1 MGRLDYQPLFGKMSP
16 HSSPRRRIKIFGED
30 QDRTRE
36 TAEIEPR
43 KWVADTKL
51 DHPGGGGGVL
61 LGILGGGVAPGSP
74 SLTRSQTKKCNFPH
88 PFSDQT
94 FKIHTRFQMWPL
106 GRSYV
111 MVT

>member
-1 MGRLDYQPLFGKMSP
+1 MLT
-16 HSSPRRRIKIFGED
+16 GESGLL
-30 QDRTRE
+30 TPNLV
-36 TAEIEPR
+36 TP
-43 KWVADTKL
+43 
-51 DHPGGGGGVL
+51 GGGGVL

-74 SLTRSQTKKCNFPH
+74 SLTRFQTKKCNFPH

-94 FKIHTRFQMWPL
+94 FKIHTRFQIWPL

>member
-1 MGRLDYQPLFGKMSP
+1 MLT
-16 HSSPRRRIKIFGED
+16 GESGLL
-30 QDRTRE
+30 TPNLI
-36 TAEIEPR
+36 TP
-43 KWVADTKL
+43 
-51 DHPGGGGGVL
+51 GGGVL

-94 FKIHTRFQMWPL
+94 FKIHTRFQIWPL

-111 MVT
+111 KVT